1 MSASNPRLLYFGA
14 RLPARSET
22 FVYREVFELRKR
34 GWQVLVASVHT
45 PERGL
50 GSVKLDRLAD
60 EVICIYGSGWGRL
73 FRDAATT
80 CCASPRAALKVL
92 RRAILDAVT
101 GRSVPLF
108 KRPKLI
114 VHAIAALALEQ
125 RCRDQVID
133 HVHAH
138 MAHVPTGIAMYWAL
152 FRGITFSFTG
162 HAADLFR
169 DQSLLPAKVRRAA
182 FVACISH
189 WHQRFYQR
197 LTPDVDSARLP
208 VVRCGVDVP
217 PPRHQE
223 IHDDGR
229 PFRVLGVGRLVEK
242 KGFEILV
249 RALAALRDRQVP
261 VVCRII
267 GDGPDF
273 PVLNELARS
282 LELGEVLQFLGAR
295 SNQEVKEEMQN
306 CDLFVLPCRRAESGD
321 RDGIPVV
328 LMEAMAASVP
338 VISGDIET
346 IRELVQHDRTGW
358 MVEPDNVQQLGAAI
372 ELLLGDNARRERL
385 SKAGREFVQQEFS
398 LPQNVSRLATAFRAG
413 LAAHDT
419 SRAPARSSEVKA

>member
-80 CCASPRAALKVL
+80 CFASPRASLKVL
-92 RRAILDAVT
+92 RRAVLDAVT
-101 GRSVPLF
+101 GRSVPLS

-138 MAHVPTGIAMYWAL
+138 MSHVPTGIAMYWAL

-197 LTPDVDSARLP
+197 LTNRKS
-208 VVRCGVDVP
+208 VV
-217 PPRHQE
+217 
-223 IHDDGR
+223 
-229 PFRVLGVGRLVEK
+229 
-242 KGFEILV
+242 
-249 RALAALRDRQVP
+249 
-261 VVCRII
+261 
-267 GDGPDF
+267 
-273 PVLNELARS
+273 
-282 LELGEVLQFLGAR
+282 
-295 SNQEVKEEMQN
+295 
-306 CDLFVLPCRRAESGD
+306 
-321 RDGIPVV
+321 
-328 LMEAMAASVP
+328 
-338 VISGDIET
+338 
-346 IRELVQHDRTGW
+346 
-358 MVEPDNVQQLGAAI
+358 
-372 ELLLGDNARRERL
+372 
-385 SKAGREFVQQEFS
+385 
-398 LPQNVSRLATAFRAG
+398 
-413 LAAHDT
+413 
-419 SRAPARSSEVKA
+419 